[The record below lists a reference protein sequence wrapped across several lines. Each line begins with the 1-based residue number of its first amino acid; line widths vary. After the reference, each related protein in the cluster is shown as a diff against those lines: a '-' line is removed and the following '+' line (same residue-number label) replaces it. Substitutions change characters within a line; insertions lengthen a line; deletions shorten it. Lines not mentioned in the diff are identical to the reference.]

1 MTIQIGTIQEM
12 TGKGYEILV
21 DQATRSY
28 ILARFYDGKLIGAAQ
43 SSAHTETQGNSD
55 LAEQTIALQ

>member
-1 MTIQIGTIQEM
+1 M